1 MDCNVGRAHGFGRI
15 APTAQKLGYHLREL
29 EAAMERYDGIEHHVQ
44 RSNTGGKLQC
54 FHTARCEQSK
64 DTWEEVQDLVLPF

>member
-29 EAAMERYDGIEHHVQ
+29 EAAMERYDRIAYSVERTH
-44 RSNTGGKLQC
+44 SGKLQH
-54 FHTARCEQSK
+54 FQLNVPVDAWTEMTELA
-64 DTWEEVQDLVLPF
+64 LPF